1 MPQDPFDRHL
11 LFILDSETLLA
22 NHPAP
27 SVSADSPT
35 ATQARHLF
43 IQGARPEQW
52 QGQDRQPFSFCA
64 QPGDNLH
71 IRCTPIALRGEN
83 LFFVHDLQVLDNA
96 ILAPAKSSTRHGVLL
111 PRPRFDN
118 PLELETETADDYF
131 WESRLNAHG
140 HTGVDLRFALL
151 KNDGSILGY
160 FSMALELEFQ
170 P

>member
-1 MPQDPFDRHL
+1 MPQDSFDRHL
-11 LFILDSETLLA
+11 LFILDTETLLA
-22 NHPAP
+22 SHPLP

-52 QGQDRQPFSFCA
+52 QGQDQQPFSFCA
-64 QPGDNLH
+64 QPGDHLQ
-71 IRCTPIALRGEN
+71 IRCAPIALRGEN
-83 LFFVHDLQVLDNA
+83 LIFVHDLQVLDSA
-96 ILAPAKSSTRHGVLL
+96 ILAPAKASMRPGVPL

-140 HTGVDLRFALL
+140 HTGIDLRFALL
-151 KNDGSILGY
+151 KNDGSIIGY
-160 FSMALELEFQ
+160 FSMALALDFH

>member
-1 MPQDPFDRHL
+1 MSQDSFDRHL

-22 NHPAP
+22 SHPAP

-35 ATQARHLF
+35 ATQAHHLF

-52 QGQDRQPFSFCA
+52 QGYEQQPFSFFA

-71 IRCTPIALRGEN
+71 IRCAPIALRGEE
-83 LFFVHDLQVLDNA
+83 LLFVHDLKVLDSA
-96 ILAPAKSSTRHGVLL
+96 ILDPAKASTRPGVPL

-118 PLELETETADDYF
+118 PLELESETADDYF

-140 HTGVDLRFALL
+140 RTGIDLRFALL
-151 KNDGSILGY
+151 KNDCSILGY
-160 FSMALELEFQ
+160 FSMALALDFQ
-170 P
+170 T